1 MSTLLEVY
9 RKAVKRLENP
19 EKDEINIRILLS
31 TLANVNSMSDFYI
44 KGDMEFKKEK
54 QFNELFEKYLSG
66 VPVDY
71 LLHKTTFFGYDFYID
86 SRVLIPRQET
96 EEVIEY
102 AYKILKEKYGDKP
115 LIIADICTGSG
126 CAGIALAMKLN
137 AKKLYLTDYSEQALL
152 VAKKNVEKYKNVLP
166 KTIIRKG
173 DSMFPLII
181 DRYCRPD
188 VVISNPPYII
198 DREMVDENVKK
209 YEPILALYTTS
220 YIGVY
225 RTILSDVMN
234 LYQNNVDIFFEMS
247 DEVDKYI
254 GGFARSSCP
263 EWMPTSFYDMN
274 GHLRCL
280 YLKKY

>member
-19 EKDEINIRILLS
+19 GKDEINIRILLS

-54 QFNELFEKYLSG
+54 QFDELFEKYLSG

-71 LLHKTTFFGYDFYID
+71 LLHKTTFFGFDFYID

-152 VAKKNVEKYKNVLP
+152 VAKKNVEKYKKVLP

-181 DRYCRPD
+181 DRNCKPD
-188 VVISNPPYII
+188 VVLSFSWLSIKLGFCQMPAGANWKSLASVCMICGIGFTVSMFIAALSYPAHLGPDAADMLN
-198 DREMVDENVKK
+198 EAKLG
-209 YEPILALYTTS
+209 ILCGTLASALAGAFLLNQT
-220 YIGVY
+220 
-225 RTILSDVMN
+225 LPKEAQD
-234 LYQNNVDIFFEMS
+234 
-247 DEVDKYI
+247 DEV
-254 GGFARSSCP
+254 
-263 EWMPTSFYDMN
+263 
-274 GHLRCL
+274 
-280 YLKKY
+280 